1 MLLAVD
7 HEGQQFIDILFLI
20 SNDLQFRNL
29 TVGENICKG
38 YILAQF
44 GFQIQSVAL
53 SRNSLYF
60 TFTAV
65 DHFKELVHI
74 FDILYFHFYNLLSFS
89 TPTLYSRKPV
99 FASLFS

>member
-53 SRNSLYF
+53 SRN
-60 TFTAV
+60 
-65 DHFKELVHI
+65 
-74 FDILYFHFYNLLSFS
+74 
-89 TPTLYSRKPV
+89 
-99 FASLFS
+99 